1 MEIEVFYK
9 IINGFAGAIRNL
21 SYYPPGHPA
30 LLRQIQ
36 VVLSLL
42 APLLEEGDVSLGVA
56 EGVIVLNSEPLFKES
71 PAGEEL
77 KARFAE
83 RGIGGLAFRRGV
95 TAEEL
100 FALSRILHQDPV
112 PLPASEGLLAQFRK
126 AGIKNIVPVEIEAVE
141 DKAQRVYH
149 SARDIVVRVM
159 NDARLG
165 VIPKVETAVKTI
177 EEMADIMISDR
188 NAILGLTMLSSY
200 DNYTFNHSVNV
211 GILALSLAQHLEH
224 SETLQLQVGVAGLLH
239 DIGKTFTPLNILK
252 KPGPLSDDEWEI
264 VRRHPLD
271 GTRLIERMEG
281 HPPGTPLIVLEHHMG
296 YNLRGYPKPS
306 GSNHQPHPGTGIV
319 TISDC
324 YDSMTTLRAY
334 QERLEPRE
342 ALKKMNSLAG
352 KHFDPKTLK
361 SFIQMLGI
369 YPIGSLVR
377 LSSGE
382 IALVTGVETG
392 DPNHPRVKIVTD
404 REGKKLPE
412 YQEMKLAEDPQ
423 GREIITT
430 VDFMAKDVDLSA

>member
-1 MEIEVFYK
+1 MEIEIYYK
-9 IINGFAGAIRNL
+9 IINAFAGAIRNL
-21 SYYPPGHPA
+21 SYYPSGHPA

-42 APLLEEGDVSLGVA
+42 APLWEEGDVSIGVA
-56 EGVIVLNSEPLFKES
+56 EGVIVFNREPLFKES

-77 KARFAE
+77 KTRFTE

-100 FALSRILHQDPV
+100 FALSRILSQDPIQFQA
-112 PLPASEGLLAQFRK
+112 PGGLLGLFRK
-126 AGIKNIVPVEIEAVE
+126 SNIENIVPVEIEAVE
-141 DKAQRVYH
+141 DKAKRVYH
-149 SARDIVVRVM
+149 SARDIVVKVM

-165 VIPKVETAVKTI
+165 VIPKVETVVKTI
-177 EEMADIMISDR
+177 EQMADIMISDR

-211 GILALSLAQHLEH
+211 GILSLSLAQHLEH
-224 SETLQLQVGVAGLLH
+224 SEAIQLEVGVAGLLH
-239 DIGKTFTPLNILK
+239 DIGKTFTPLSVLN
-252 KPGPLSDDEWEI
+252 KPGPLSDDEWEVI
-264 VRRHPLD
+264 RRHPSD
-271 GTRLIERMEG
+271 GTELIERMEG
-281 HPPGTPLIVLEHHMG
+281 HPPGASTIVLEHHMG
-296 YNLRGYPKPS
+296 YNLRGYPRPS
-306 GSNHQPHPGTGIV
+306 GPGHKMHPGTGIV

-334 QERLEPRE
+334 QERMEPRE
-342 ALKKMNSLAG
+342 ALKKMNGLAG
-352 KHFDPKTLK
+352 KHFDPNTLK

-377 LSSGE
+377 LNSGE
-382 IALVTGVETG
+382 IALVTGVEAG

-404 REGKKLPE
+404 REGKKLTE

-423 GREIITT
+423 GRQIITT
-430 VDFMAKDVDLSA
+430 VDFMAKDLEISP

>member
-1 MEIEVFYK
+1 M
-9 IINGFAGAIRNL
+9 
-21 SYYPPGHPA
+21 
-30 LLRQIQ
+30 
-36 VVLSLL
+36 
-42 APLLEEGDVSLGVA
+42 
-56 EGVIVLNSEPLFKES
+56 
-71 PAGEEL
+71 
-77 KARFAE
+77 
-83 RGIGGLAFRRGV
+83 
-95 TAEEL
+95 
-100 FALSRILHQDPV
+100 
-112 PLPASEGLLAQFRK
+112 
-126 AGIKNIVPVEIEAVE
+126 
-141 DKAQRVYH
+141 
-149 SARDIVVRVM
+149 
-159 NDARLG
+159 
-165 VIPKVETAVKTI
+165 
-177 EEMADIMISDR
+177 
-188 NAILGLTMLSSY
+188 
-200 DNYTFNHSVNV
+200 
-211 GILALSLAQHLEH
+211 
-224 SETLQLQVGVAGLLH
+224 AGLLH